1 MSADT
6 LLSRLDKVKR
16 TGPDKWVARCPAH
29 EDRGPSLA
37 VRELEDGR
45 VLVHCFAGCGV
56 DEVMGAVGLEM
67 SDLFPPRPLHDGHK
81 RERRPFSADDAL
93 RCLDFEA
100 TLVLVAAQDV
110 LAGKPLSGADRDR
123 LAVAVE
129 RINLAK
135 GAVWTT

>member
-1 MSADT
+1 MSTDT
-6 LLSRLDKVKR
+6 LLSRLDNVKT
-16 TGPDKWVARCPAH
+16 TGPNKWVARCPAH
-29 EDRGPSLA
+29 DDRGPSLA

-45 VLVHCFAGCGV
+45 VLLHCFAGCSV
-56 DEVMGAVGLEM
+56 DEVVGAVGLEM
-67 SDLFPPRPLHDGHK
+67 SDLFPPRPIQDGHK
-81 RERRPFSADDAL
+81 RERHPFSAGDAL

-110 LAGKPLSGADRDR
+110 LAGKSLSVTDRER

-135 GAVWTT
+135 GAVWTI

>member
-1 MSADT
+1 MSADA

-29 EDRGPSLA
+29 DDRGPSLA

-45 VLVHCFAGCGV
+45 VLVHCFAGCSV
-56 DEVMGAVGLEM
+56 DEVVGTVGLEM
-67 SDLFPPRPLHDGHK
+67 SDLFPPRPLQDGRK
-81 RERRPFSADDAL
+81 LERRPFSADDAL

-110 LAGKPLSGADRDR
+110 LAGKPLSGADHER

-135 GAVWTT
+135 GAVWTS

>member
-1 MSADT
+1 MSADA

-29 EDRGPSLA
+29 DDRGPSLA

-45 VLVHCFAGCGV
+45 VLVHCFAGCSV
-56 DEVMGAVGLEM
+56 DEVVGAVGLEM
-67 SDLFPPRPLHDGHK
+67 SDLFPPRPLQDSRK

-93 RCLDFEA
+93 RCLDFEV

-110 LAGKPLSGADRDR
+110 LAGKPLSGTDHER

-135 GAVWTT
+135 GTVWTN